1 MNLPSRALRQALFV
15 ATLASGLAAGA
26 AFAANSYAV
35 RNLVSDGGVPA
46 EHRDDNLKNGWG
58 IALSATSP
66 IWVSDNG
73 TGMATLYDGLGN
85 MLSLV
90 VSVPSASGSDPGVP
104 TGIVFNGTS
113 DFVVQNGGPSGPA
126 IFLMRSASP
135 LPENRKAA

>member
-1 MNLPSRALRQALFV
+1 MNLASRALRQALFV
-15 ATLASGLAAGA
+15 AALVSGLAAST

-66 IWVSDNG
+66 IWVADNG
-73 TGMATLYDGLGN
+73 TGKSTLYDGLGN

-90 VSVPSASGSDPGVP
+90 VTVPSASGSDP
-104 TGIVFNGTS
+104 
-113 DFVVQNGGPSGPA
+113 
-126 IFLMRSASP
+126 
-135 LPENRKAA
+135 